1 MNEFKAT
8 EKWYKDAAESE
19 TGIDEISAGDSLRSC
34 PFCNGEAK
42 LFKDGNNLGR
52 WCVVCMKCYGRIIAQ
67 VNEKWAVRN
76 WNFRPAPSTEEKSR
90 GENICLKCGIRGCE
104 KHV

>member
-34 PFCNGEAK
+34 PFCNGEASISMGK
-42 LFKDGNNLGR
+42 
-52 WCVVCMKCYGRIIAQ
+52 Q
-67 VNEKWAVRN
+67 
-76 WNFRPAPSTEEKSR
+76 STPFMGKMIERTMYYVE
-90 GENICLKCGIRGCE
+90 CLKCASASDMTSKPETSVILWNTR
-104 KHV
+104 V